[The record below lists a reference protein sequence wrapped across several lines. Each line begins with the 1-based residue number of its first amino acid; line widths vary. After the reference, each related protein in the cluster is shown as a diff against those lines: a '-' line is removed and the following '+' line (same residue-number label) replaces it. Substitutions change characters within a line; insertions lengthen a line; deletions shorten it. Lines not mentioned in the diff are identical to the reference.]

1 MMQEKLDMRWL
12 RTTLM
17 GACMLVSQ
25 SGCRILNQNDTNVHM
40 IDMAERDLA
49 SQKLVEKGNIHVAK
63 NQFPKAES
71 YFQQAIQ
78 LDSQNGPAHNNLGLV
93 YFYQHNFYQ
102 AAGAF
107 EKASEYLP
115 EDPAPLNNLG
125 LIMEMVARPDEAIDY
140 YWQAHS
146 IDPTNPEYLGN
157 LVRARVQAKHCDDE
171 LRQQLHD
178 LLLYEKRLPWQD
190 WAREQLA
197 LFNNPNLDNGPPPP
211 SVDDLNAIGKKG
223 QTKETGSR
231 LLSPSP
237 SSRVDKN
244 PGNSSELII
253 PTPLPSPS
261 SSYKSNSQPIP
272 RPIPLPDPIPNEIMQ
287 RLPMDS
293 VLERLE

>member
-1 MMQEKLDMRWL
+1 
-12 RTTLM
+12 
-17 GACMLVSQ
+17 MLVSLA
-25 SGCRILNQNDTNVHM
+25 GCRIMNQNDPNVHM

-78 LDSQNGPAHNNLGLV
+78 LDSQNGAAHNNLGLV
-93 YFYQHNFYQ
+93 YFYQHDFYQ

-157 LVRARVQAKHCDDE
+157 LVRARVRAKHCDDE

-197 LFNNPNLDNGPPPP
+197 LFNNPYLDNGPPPP
-211 SVDDLNAIGKKG
+211 SVDDLNAINKKG
-223 QTKETGSR
+223 PTNDKGSR
-231 LLSPSP
+231 LLSPAP

-244 PGNSSELII
+244 LGTSSDLII
-253 PTPLPSPS
+253 PSPS
-261 SSYKSNSQPIP
+261 SKSSSEPIP
-272 RPIPLPDPIPNEIMQ
+272 RPIPLPDPIPNEIIQ